1 MEDPSTPPHREA
13 ALVDRRVIGFRARAI
28 CDALNALWQA
38 NGHGVQ
44 AVGIDLLPADQ
55 AVVVTT
61 QSAGGLSARRL
72 ERHEL
77 TTALI
82 RYCGGARVPLPAAAA
97 KNVTVTADGVLLDL
111 TLALKAA
118 PAFRT
123 TRLPRR

>member
-1 MEDPSTPPHREA
+1 MEDASAHLHGEA
-13 ALVDRRVIGFRARAI
+13 AMVDRRVIGFRARAI
-28 CDALNALWQA
+28 CDALNALWRA
-38 NGHGVQ
+38 HGHAVQ
-44 AVGIDLLPADQ
+44 AVGIDLLPGDQ

-97 KNVTVTADGVLLDL
+97 KHLTVTEEGVLLDL
-111 TLALKAA
+111 TLALKAT
-118 PAFRT
+118 PAFRAP
-123 TRLPRR
+123 RSPRR

>member
-1 MEDPSTPPHREA
+1 MEDGFTFLQDEA

-28 CDALNALWQA
+28 CDALNGLWQA
-38 NGHGVQ
+38 NGYAVQ
-44 AVGIDLLPADQ
+44 AVGLDLLPDEQ

-61 QSAGGLSARRL
+61 QSAMGLSARRL

-82 RYCGGARVPLPAAAA
+82 RYCGGAQVPLPVAAA
-97 KNVTVTADGVLLDL
+97 KHVTVTVEGVLMDL
-111 TLALKAA
+111 TLALKTA

-123 TRLPRR
+123 HHKSRR